1 MSQGLEKKKEAP
13 TLQNNRMK
21 KQVFHQKNGN
31 DLLVCL

>member
-21 KQVFHQKNGN
+21 KQVFHQKMEMIY
-31 DLLVCL
+31 